1 MNRLLGYACN
11 RTYLFERAS
20 PNPIDLHLVRL
31 LLYLFLFDKS
41 KDNFVQG
48 QKDKMLTMRATT
60 TCMLDEDFDFDAED
74 AADDEGDEEE
84 AAAIQWAMAASIA
97 DCKQRGL
104 QSERNESAEVRNKAD
119 MKRVRHNLFKAS
131 SNSGSASGAPLDDV
145 DDSVHACSGSAEDER
160 ASKRTKQSQCLSVSS
175 PTDAVNVLCSKSA
188 VRMFSTLPPPSFAV
202 HEGTPHKNILTVSS
216 FTNSALHVSNSD
228 NNSPLGSGVLGLL
241 PFLLVLFLNRV

>member
-84 AAAIQWAMAASIA
+84 AAVESAAAKRRRLSGPPETLAEVARLQARLANVISATEAVEASVFCAEQRLAALQAENRALWGHFADAAAAVSGGECNAMAGGFNAAAALQGITAAIADAEANEAAAAAAEAAANAMAASETA
-97 DCKQRGL
+97 TVATEPDAAL
-104 QSERNESAEVRNKAD
+104 NNAN
-119 MKRVRHNLFKAS
+119 
-131 SNSGSASGAPLDDV
+131 SNSEASIRNGAMPP
-145 DDSVHACSGSAEDER
+145 E
-160 ASKRTKQSQCLSVSS
+160 S
-175 PTDAVNVLCSKSA
+175 PT
-188 VRMFSTLPPPSFAV
+188 T
-202 HEGTPHKNILTVSS
+202 
-216 FTNSALHVSNSD
+216 LHV
-228 NNSPLGSGVLGLL
+228 
-241 PFLLVLFLNRV
+241 